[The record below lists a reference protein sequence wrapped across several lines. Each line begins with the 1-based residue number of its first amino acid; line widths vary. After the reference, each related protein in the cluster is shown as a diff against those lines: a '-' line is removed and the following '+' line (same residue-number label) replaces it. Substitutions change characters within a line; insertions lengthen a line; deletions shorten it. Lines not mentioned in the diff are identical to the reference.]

1 MTSDDQWTQRSAD
14 IAERLRSV
22 IEAVDDLSFDLLR
35 QAARDGR
42 GRPAADKKLLQ
53 IRRSLDKALHLL
65 EGFEHRSEPDDVS
78 ED

>member
-1 MTSDDQWTQRSAD
+1 MSAEDPWTQRSAD

-42 GRPAADKKLLQ
+42 GRPVADKKILQ

-65 EGFEHRSEPDDVS
+65 EVFEHRSEPD
-78 ED
+78 EE